1 MNEVKIPYTM
11 NILKTFSAI
20 ILTKSVAENLVKGE
34 KEAKERAAKAIR
46 QLESE
51 RGKPYGQ

>member
-20 ILTKSVAENLVKGE
+20 ILTKSVAETLVKGE
-34 KEAKERAAKAIR
+34 KEANERAAAAKK